1 MATNTLRIHFI
12 CCPQWYANDGAYR
25 SGRMTAALP
34 QKKHEVV
41 RKTSLDRVRRAPLN
55 VAR

>member
-1 MATNTLRIHFI
+1 MSIL
-12 CCPQWYANDGAYR
+12 QWYVNDGTYC
-25 SGRMTAALP
+25 SGRMTPALP

-41 RKTSLDRVRRAPLN
+41 VKTSLDHAQRAPLN